1 MKLTVENYGRVLAV
15 LFACLL
21 MVVMTGCGGG
31 IGDGSEKLNSG
42 NGQDSPVILCAGF
55 SEYDWARNIL
65 GENPGGLSLSLL
77 NDSGIDMH
85 SYQPSVA
92 DMAKLSN
99 CDLLIYTG
107 GISEYWINEATENS
121 EDGEF
126 DILSLMDYFMD
137 NPSLF
142 PAYVQDE
149 HDHNHGHEHEH
160 DMDDAD
166 EHEHEHEADEHI
178 WLSVKMAPVFCEEIA
193 SRISALDPAN
203 ADYYQENLASYCEKL
218 AALDAEFTDTVANAE
233 CDVLLF
239 ADRYPFT
246 YLMQDYGIHCH
257 AAFSGCSAETEASF
271 ETIIDLAE
279 DLNTDDLSHI
289 VILKGSTDELA
300 QTIIKAAGNKEIGI
314 ETLDSLQSVTSDDI
328 DGGLTYIKA
337 MQQNKEVIAECLN

>member
-1 MKLTVENYGRVLAV
+1 MRIMCRKSFGRVLVV
-15 LFACLL
+15 LLASL
-21 MVVMTGCGGG
+21 MLILASGCAGTGS
-31 IGDGSEKLNSG
+31 DSEKLNSE

-65 GENPGGLSLSLL
+65 GDNSGGLTLSLL

-92 DMAKLSN
+92 DMARLSN

-121 EDGEF
+121 EDGKF
-126 DILSLMDYFMD
+126 DILSLMDYFTE

-142 PAYVQDE
+142 PTYEQDE
-149 HDHNHGHEHEH
+149 HDHDHGHKHEH
-160 DMDDAD
+160 DVDDAD

-178 WLSVKMAPVFCEEIA
+178 WLSVKMAPVFCEAIA
-193 SRISALDPAN
+193 ERIFALDPAN
-203 ADYYQENLASYCEKL
+203 ADYYQENLASYCKEL
-218 AALDAEFTDTVANAE
+218 AALDAEFTDTVANAK

-279 DLNTDDLSHI
+279 DLNTDNLSHI

-300 QTIIKAAGNKEIGI
+300 QTIIKAAGASQIGI
-314 ETLDSLQSVTSDDI
+314 ETLDSLQSVTADDI
-328 DGGLTYIKA
+328 EGGLTYITA
-337 MQQNKEVIAECLN
+337 MQQNKEVISECLN